1 VTPTGWRLTW
11 RQQRWEL
18 LILIGGALLLAVA
31 LLAVAWQTGITN
43 NAVAACVRDQAGPT
57 LSAECRPT
65 VEWGNV
71 LTALGAILPR
81 AATIAPFVV
90 GLLLGA
96 PLVSRE
102 IEKRT
107 APIAWSLSPSRRRWL
122 VGRAVPLAL
131 VVGLSLL
138 ALGQAGE
145 VLEAT
150 NYPDGRGF
158 MDYGS
163 HGPLI
168 AARGLAILGLGIL
181 VGLSVGRVLPAILVT
196 IVVAVVVFGALEYGR
211 CELMRAEA
219 MWMAIEDDFGTIST
233 IYDSRLKSDTTEELI
248 TDEQAFERYP
258 EEFGPTGDGTPPGM
272 TRVYLATSPDRYPS
286 FVARES
292 GLLILV
298 AGLATMA
305 ALAVVHYRRPE
316 EPRPIP
322 ERKRRPDHDQAVVTT
337 GMKLNSGQGR
347 GELRGSSTGDTA
359 FDSADVK
366 RANGC
371 GSTCLVLGG

>member
-1 VTPTGWRLTW
+1 VTLTGWRLIW

-43 NAVAACVRDQAGPT
+43 DALAACVRDQAGAT
-57 LSAECRPT
+57 LSAECRLT
-65 VEWGNV
+65 VERGNL
-71 LTALGAILPR
+71 LTALGAILPQ
-81 AATIAPFVV
+81 AATVAPFVV

-102 IEKRT
+102 IENRT
-107 APIAWSLSPSRRRWL
+107 AHIAWSLSPSRRRWL

-131 VVGLSLL
+131 LVGLSLL
-138 ALGQAGE
+138 ALGQASQ

-168 AARGLAILGLGIL
+168 AARGLAIFGLGIL
-181 VGLSVGRVLPAILVT
+181 VGLAAGRVLPAILLT
-196 IVVAVVVFGALEYGR
+196 AVVAVAVFGAVEYGR
-211 CELMRAEA
+211 GDVMRAEA
-219 MWMAIEDDFGTIST
+219 TWMASEDEFGTISM
-233 IYDSRLKSDTTEELI
+233 IYDSRLQSDTTGALI
-248 TDEQAFERYP
+248 TDEQAFERFP

-292 GLLILV
+292 GVLVLV
-298 AGLATMA
+298 AVLATAA
-305 ALAVVHYRRPE
+305 ALAGAYVRRPE
-316 EPRPIP
+316 
-322 ERKRRPDHDQAVVTT
+322 
-337 GMKLNSGQGR
+337 
-347 GELRGSSTGDTA
+347 
-359 FDSADVK
+359 
-366 RANGC
+366 
-371 GSTCLVLGG
+371 

>member
-1 VTPTGWRLTW
+1 VTLTGWRLIW

-31 LLAVAWQTGITN
+31 LLAVAWQIDITN
-43 NAVAACVRDQAGPT
+43 DALAACLRDQAGPT
-57 LSAECRPT
+57 LLAECRST
-65 VEWGNV
+65 VQWGNL
-71 LTALGAILPR
+71 LTTLGAILPG
-81 AATIAPFVV
+81 AATVAPFVI

-122 VGRAVPLAL
+122 LGKAVPLTL
-131 VVGLSLL
+131 LVGLSLL

-145 VLEAT
+145 VLEAA

-168 AARGLAILGLGIL
+168 AARGVAIFGLGLV
-181 VGLSVGRVLPAILVT
+181 VGLAVGRALPAILIT
-196 IVVAVVVFGALEYGR
+196 IVVAVPVFGAIEYCRG
-211 CELMRAEA
+211 EVMRAEA
-219 MWMAIEDDFGTIST
+219 TWMAAEDEFGTIAM
-233 IYDSRLKSDTTEELI
+233 IYDSRLRSDTTGELI
-248 TDEQAFERYP
+248 TDEQAFERFP
-258 EEFGPTGDGTPPGM
+258 EEFSATGDGTPPGM

-292 GLLILV
+292 GILV
-298 AGLATMA
+298 LLAVLATAA
-305 ALAVVHYRRPE
+305 ALAGIHVRRPE
-316 EPRPIP
+316 
-322 ERKRRPDHDQAVVTT
+322 
-337 GMKLNSGQGR
+337 
-347 GELRGSSTGDTA
+347 
-359 FDSADVK
+359 
-366 RANGC
+366 
-371 GSTCLVLGG
+371 